1 MDLQA
6 NISASKNE
14 KMVGKTY
21 KVLVDKCGGTVSVGR
36 TEYDSPEID
45 NIVQI
50 KSPVKK
56 GESVNVKIESSNE
69 FELIGSP
76 V

>member
-1 MDLQA
+1 
-6 NISASKNE
+6 
-14 KMVGKTY
+14 VF
-21 KVLVDKCGGTVSVGR
+21 DKCGETVSVGR

-56 GESVNVKIESSNE
+56 GEFVNVKIESSNE